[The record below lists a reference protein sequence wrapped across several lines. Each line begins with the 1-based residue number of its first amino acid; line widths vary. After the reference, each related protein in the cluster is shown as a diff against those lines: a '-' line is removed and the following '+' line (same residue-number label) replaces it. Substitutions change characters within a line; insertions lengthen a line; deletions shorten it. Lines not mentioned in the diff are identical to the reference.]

1 MTTSGI
7 EESAMRLLEA
17 FHDLAHGRLKEP
29 VALGDAKQEA
39 RMDDASAAST
49 EPDVAVRYLVN
60 QGYVEA
66 AGTGQ
71 AYAITVPGMDRVRRK
86 RGLEST
92 TNEGSKMSDKTQR
105 LLVTGLAIGLSQ
117 VLARPLTRFIG
128 EQIPERRGIKD
139 DLAEAFLKGSTRMAA
154 FLIASILVRKL
165 ASR

>member
-17 FHDLAHGRLKEP
+17 FHDLARGRLKEP
-29 VALGDAKQEA
+29 VTLGDAKREA
-39 RMDDASAAST
+39 RMDSAST
-49 EPDVAVRYLVN
+49 EADVAVRYLVN
-60 QGYVEA
+60 QRYLEA

-71 AYAITVPGMDRVRRK
+71 VYAITVPGMDKVRQR
-86 RGLEST
+86 RGLESAP
-92 TNEGSKMSDKTQR
+92 NEGSNMSDKTQR
-105 LLVTGLAIGLSQ
+105 LLVTVLAIGLSQ

-128 EQIPERRGIKD
+128 EQIPERRGVKD

-154 FLIASILVRKL
+154 FVIASILVRKL